1 MSMNTLLAKRLPS
14 IVDLCQR
21 YGVERLEL
29 FGSANSA
36 DFNAK
41 SSDFDFLVEL
51 DKNFSGSLARRWV
64 EFDEVLATLSRR
76 SRWLPGHAV
85 AAISQW
91 CQLRHLYSGD
101 VHTLTEFGSAEGI

>member
-1 MSMNTLLAKRLPS
+1 MSMNTVLATQLPS

-36 DFNAK
+36 DFNVK

-51 DKNFSGSLARRWV
+51 DKNYSGSLARRWV
-64 EFDEVLATLSRR
+64 EFADALESLLGCPVDLVNPRYIRNPYFAQAVNASRTMIYDRQATQ
-76 SRWLPGHAV
+76 
-85 AAISQW
+85 AA
-91 CQLRHLYSGD
+91 G
-101 VHTLTEFGSAEGI
+101 